1 LFGLID
7 LWMYCGSGDPLQAWT
22 PAPHRVVVLLAFQA
36 GDPMLVNFGY
46 MHQPGDSFHDLAKAP
61 VALLV
66 FGCGLPVLDC
76 QQLDRL
82 RQSFVAFFEL
92 FEGHIN

>member
-1 LFGLID
+1 MIYLIRV
-7 LWMYCGSGDPLQAWT
+7 LRASR
-22 PAPHRVVVLLAFQA
+22 PAAGVDARPTKGVVLLAFQA
-36 GDPMLVNFGY
+36 GDAMFVNLGY

-61 VALLV
+61 IALLV